1 MRFLHE
7 KKEYLGTKNLKDK
20 ATLSEYNKE
29 RYLTKKGKL
38 KTAEDNGFVTKNNW
52 ELMFGLPCES
62 SYYGS
67 SNVLSKYVKKY
78 GEYQGTYQTIDRR

>member
-7 KKEYLGTKNLKDK
+7 KKAIVEGKNLNDK
-20 ATLSEYNKE
+20 TSIAQYNKI
-29 RYLTKKGKL
+29 RYEKKMDKI
-38 KTAEDNGFVTKNNW
+38 KEDSKNGFVTKNNW

-78 GEYQGTYQTIDRR
+78 GEYQGTHAKIDRR